1 MLLPEEPEVLDS
13 RDLTALNLS
22 EKRAFGA
29 LSKTITTKQSL
40 FCWVLGIAGRERA
53 NCTEVDLPMG
63 TCKREPLDSHAGE
76 REQETSYWDG
86 MQPLPAF
93 FFFFSFSIL
102 LFSLECK
109 GEQRPCLSC

>member
-29 LSKTITTKQSL
+29 LSDHNNQAKL
-40 FCWVLGIAGRERA
+40 VLLGAGHCRERERA

-63 TCKREPLDSHAGE
+63 TCRREPLDSTAMLE
-76 REQETSYWDG
+76 RENRKRATG

-93 FFFFSFSIL
+93 FFPLASCFFH
-102 LFSLECK
+102 
-109 GEQRPCLSC
+109 

>member
-22 EKRAFGA
+22 KKRAFGA

-53 NCTEVDLPMG
+53 NCMEVDLPMG
-63 TCKREPLDSHAGE
+63 TCRREPLDSTATLE
-76 REQETSYWDG
+76 RENRKRATG

-93 FFFFSFSIL
+93 FFFL
-102 LFSLECK
+102 
-109 GEQRPCLSC
+109 